1 MSIFSTFNML
11 TWKQTDAFTLTLTKY
26 DHNNESAVEQ
36 RSFYVIWKSEEISM
50 LKSCQYCQ
58 KIHDSKY
65 NCHMKP
71 VKKNHRTECDRFRYT
86 SAWQQKREEIKE
98 RDRYLCQVCIR
109 NLYGT
114 TRMFNSNDLSVHH
127 ANKLNDAYEQRL
139 DNNNLLTLC
148 GKHHKMADD
157 GLIPKEQ
164 ILSIIRE
171 QNIHPPGCADRKFF

>member
-1 MSIFSTFNML
+1 MHVN
-11 TWKQTDAFTLTLTKY
+11 KY
-26 DHNNESAVEQ
+26 DYKNESAVEQ
-36 RSFYVIWKSEEISM
+36 RSFLYYLESEEISM

-58 KIHDSKY
+58 RIHDSKY
-65 NCHMKP
+65 DCHMKP
-71 VKKNHRTECDRFRYT
+71 VKKNNRTEYDRFRYT

-98 RDRYLCQVCIR
+98 RDRYLCQICIR

-148 GKHHKMADD
+148 EKHHKMADD
-157 GLIPKEQ
+157 GAIPKAQ
-164 ILSIIRE
+164 ILSIIHE
-171 QNIHPPGCADRKFF
+171 QNTSPGGC